1 MSQILACDVLNI
13 EKEDLVGFNFV
24 DGVGLMRGDILRVWE
39 VTAKFES

>member
-1 MSQILACDVLNI
+1 MKRLWFRRKH
-13 EKEDLVGFNFV
+13 EKEDLVGFDFV